1 MQINRRTAVK
11 ALIAGAAASSLPL
24 FGAVRA
30 AGNSEGPRSLC
41 LSNGFRVHYVANDA
55 GYVVA
60 TLVLRSKQITNNGLA
75 HLCEHTSCSG
85 AAGTMSAA
93 DVAGM
98 YKDYVQ
104 DGNASTDPGAIK
116 WDASFLP
123 QFLPQVMGLLAAT
136 ALDQKFDVETVAG
149 QARVVLEEL
158 YLDKYSPEKLAQ
170 GKFDRELFGKS
181 HPYAKETLQEE
192 IERCKIAPAK
202 LAAQLRDFAG
212 TIRLPANMDLF
223 LVGSID
229 PGAVEKLAK
238 EHFGRFAFAQGP
250 RLQIPQ
256 VAVTRAYKGLTGA
269 SYELQ
274 RPMTDL
280 RIAWN
285 TGVSVTSAEA
295 RVLLA
300 LREYLNTALFDEL
313 REKDG
318 DTYTPEVKYEP
329 DACSGIFKI
338 AISSSKDPQSVEKKV
353 FEVIDKMKSDIDVK
367 ELSRLQNRIAL
378 TRCKDANDNEALLDR
393 LVARTLDGTSVDD
406 LAVETVTHEEVLA
419 AARKYMPSHR
429 QAYVRLA
436 LEGQ

>member
-1 MQINRRTAVK
+1 
-11 ALIAGAAASSLPL
+11 
-24 FGAVRA
+24 
-30 AGNSEGPRSLC
+30 
-41 LSNGFRVHYVANDA
+41 
-55 GYVVA
+55 
-60 TLVLRSKQITNNGLA
+60 
-75 HLCEHTSCSG
+75 
-85 AAGTMSAA
+85 
-93 DVAGM
+93 M

-104 DGNASTDPGAIK
+104 DSNASTDPGAIK

-136 ALDQKFDVETVAG
+136 ALDQKFDQETVAA

-158 YLDKYSPEKLAQ
+158 YLDKYSPERIAQ
-170 GKFDRELFGKS
+170 GKFDRELFGKA
-181 HPYAKETLQEE
+181 HPYAKETLEEE

-202 LAAQLRDFAG
+202 LAAELRDFAS

-229 PGAVEKLAK
+229 PGAVEKLAN
-238 EHFGRFAFAQGP
+238 EHFGRFAFAEGA

-256 VAVTRAYKGLTGA
+256 VAVTRTYKGLTGA

-285 TGVSVTSAEA
+285 TGVCVTSAEA

-329 DACSGIFKI
+329 DACSGVFKI

-367 ELSRLQNRIAL
+367 ELTRLQNRIAL
-378 TRCKDANDNEALLDR
+378 KRCKEANDGEALLDR

-406 LAVETVTHEEVLA
+406 LAVETVTREEMLA